1 MGGYMKLFSLTLRVH
16 DNEVDVVNN
25 KIPIHVTSIYYPKIV
40 TITND
45 VLEGSHLQREI
56 KAFFSG

>member
-1 MGGYMKLFSLTLRVH
+1 MKLFSLTLRVH

-25 KIPIHVTSIYYPKIV
+25 KIPIHVTSIYYPKLV

-45 VLEGSHLQREI
+45 VLEGSHLY
-56 KAFFSG
+56 SN